1 MDTKTIFVQGLGI
14 IAMAFNTLSY
24 QQKKRSTVIAMQMVG
39 TFLFCVHFYLLGAT
53 MGCILNALAAV
64 RALIFLN
71 KEKLRADHPL
81 WFAGFLVVYALSYGL
96 TFTVFG
102 MEATARN
109 LILEFLPLVGMVA
122 ITISFR
128 LSDAKAI
135 RKYALISSPCWLI
148 YNIANGSIGAIIC
161 EVLSLGSILI
171 GMLRLDRAK
180 ETEKG

>member
-1 MDTKTIFVQGLGI
+1 MDLYTITAQAIGL

-24 QQKKRSTVIAMQMVG
+24 QQKNRSTVIAMQMFG
-39 TFLFCVHFYLLGAT
+39 TFLFCINFYMLGAT
-53 MGCILNALAAV
+53 MGCILNALAAF

-71 KEKLRADHPL
+71 KEKVHADHWG
-81 WFAGFLVVYALSYGL
+81 WFVGFLAVYALSYVI

-102 MEATARN
+102 TEATVRN
-109 LILEFLPLVGMVA
+109 LILEFLPLMGMVA

-148 YNIANGSIGAIIC
+148 YNIANFSIGAIVC
-161 EVLSLGSILI
+161 EVLSLCSILI
-171 GMLRLDRAK
+171 GMLRLDRK
-180 ETEKG
+180 SK

>member
-1 MDTKTIFVQGLGI
+1 MNLYTITAQAIGI

-24 QQKKRSTVIAMQMVG
+24 QQKSRSTVIAMQMIG
-39 TFLFCVHFYLLGAT
+39 TFLFCINFYMLGAT
-53 MGCILNALAAV
+53 MGCILNALAAF

-71 KEKLRADHPL
+71 KEKVHADHWG
-81 WFAGFLVVYALSYGL
+81 WFVGFLAVYALSYGM

-102 MEATARN
+102 TEATLRN
-109 LILEFLPLVGMVA
+109 LILEFLPLMGMVA

-148 YNIANGSIGAIIC
+148 YNIANFSIGAIIC
-161 EVLSLGSILI
+161 EVLSLCSILI
-171 GMLRLDRAK
+171 GMLRLDRK
-180 ETEKG
+180 TK

>member
-1 MDTKTIFVQGLGI
+1 MDLYTITAQAIGI

-24 QQKKRSTVIAMQMVG
+24 QQKNRSTVIAMQMIG
-39 TFLFCVHFYLLGAT
+39 TFLFCINFYMLGAT
-53 MGCILNALAAV
+53 MGCILNALAAF

-71 KEKLRADHPL
+71 KEKVHADHWG
-81 WFAGFLVVYALSYGL
+81 WFAGFLAVYALSYAM

-102 MEATARN
+102 TEPTLRN
-109 LILEFLPLVGMVA
+109 LILEFLPLIGMVA

-148 YNIANGSIGAIIC
+148 YNIANFSIGAIIC
-161 EVLSLGSILI
+161 EVLSLCSILI
-171 GMLRLDRAK
+171 GMLRLDRK
-180 ETEKG
+180 SK

>member
-1 MDTKTIFVQGLGI
+1 MDLYTLTAQAIGI
-14 IAMAFNTLSY
+14 VAMAFNTLSY
-24 QQKKRSTVIAMQMVG
+24 QQEKRSTVIAMQMVG
-39 TFLFCVHFYLLGAT
+39 TFLFSINFYMLGAT

-71 KEKLRADHPL
+71 KEKVHADHWA
-81 WFAGFLVVYALSYGL
+81 WFVGFVAVYILSYWM

-102 MEATARN
+102 KEASLRN
-109 LILEFLPLVGMVA
+109 LILEFLPLIGMVA

-135 RKYALISSPCWLI
+135 RKYALISSPCWLV
-148 YNIANGSIGAIIC
+148 YNIANFSIGAIVC

-171 GMLRLDRAK
+171 GMFRLDRTK
-180 ETEKG
+180 KG

>member
-1 MDTKTIFVQGLGI
+1 MRLYNIAAQAIGI

-24 QQKKRSTVIAMQMVG
+24 QQKNRSTVIAMQMIG
-39 TFLFCVHFYLLGAT
+39 TFLFCINFYMLGAT
-53 MGCILNALAAV
+53 MGCILNALAAF

-71 KEKLRADHPL
+71 KEKVHADHWG
-81 WFAGFLVVYALSYGL
+81 WFVGFLAVYALSYVM

-102 MEATARN
+102 TEPTLRN
-109 LILEFLPLVGMVA
+109 LILEFLPLIGMVA

-148 YNIANGSIGAIIC
+148 YNIANFSIGAIIC
-161 EVLSLGSILI
+161 EVLSLCSILI
-171 GMLRLDRAK
+171 GMLRLDRK
-180 ETEKG
+180 K